1 MKKRTVKILTGIA
14 IALVAWGVIYAIWVG
29 ISAAK
34 LRSAYAAL
42 KEDGRPMR
50 ADEVIP
56 PAVEDIEN
64 AALLYESAG
73 LLLKAMPARWEDV
86 PDAAAL
92 SPKEAAARDK
102 SKDLLG
108 HLGYLSDAFMKESLE
123 EGRRAKLEALLGDDR
138 VSQALAI
145 VKLGTERPS
154 CRFDLE
160 YEAGLNMLLSPVIDV
175 KNLLR
180 ILGAKARAEAEAG
193 RSERAWELASTQLK
207 LADALRTEP
216 TIISKVVRISS
227 IAVTCRTLQR
237 VCAAAP
243 PGRQRYDD
251 LVGFLEG
258 LDDTAPLVVSVD
270 ADRILVG
277 EWVFGQSKD
286 ELKQT
291 LRQYVYEDSD
301 YAPDSLN
308 WLRFK
313 RICFKPAFLADHAA
327 YLRCMHEHAR
337 LLEGLSPPGDRKRLE
352 DAVEEAE
359 RRHRLAGRL
368 VPAMSR
374 VNQLH
379 ARMTAEIHITRA
391 GLALLRQKQE
401 RGTWPESLD
410 VLGID
415 NIDDPFA
422 RKPLRYRPEGDG
434 FVLYSVGQDREDNGG
449 VAKKPK
455 QEKDFDIV
463 WRFPDQ
469 PTR

>member
-14 IALVAWGVIYAIWVG
+14 IVLVAWGVIYAIWVG
-29 ISAAK
+29 VSALK
-34 LRSAYAAL
+34 LRRAYAAL
-42 KEDGRPMR
+42 RKDGRPMR
-50 ADEVIP
+50 AEEVIP

-64 AALLYESAG
+64 AALLYESAA
-73 LLLKAMPARWEDV
+73 LLLKAMPARWEAV
-86 PDAAAL
+86 PDDAAL
-92 SPKEAAARDK
+92 SPKEAAAREK

-108 HLGYLSDAFMKESLE
+108 HLGYLSDAFTKESLE
-123 EGRRAKLEALLGDDR
+123 EGRRAKLETLLADDI
-138 VSQALAI
+138 VTDALAI
-145 VKLGTERPS
+145 VKLGAERPS

-160 YEAGLNMLLSPVIDV
+160 YEAGLNMVLSPVIETR
-175 KNLLR
+175 NLLR
-180 ILGAKARAEAEAG
+180 ILGAKARMEAEAG
-193 RSERAWELASTQLK
+193 RSESAWELASTQLK

-216 TIISKVVRISS
+216 TIISKVLRISNIS
-227 IAVTCRTLQR
+227 VTCRTLQR

-243 PGRQRYDD
+243 PSQQRCDD
-251 LVGFLEG
+251 LIGFLEG
-258 LDDTAPLVVSVD
+258 LDDTAPLVTSVD

-291 LRQYVYEDSD
+291 LRQYIYEDSD

-308 WLRFK
+308 WLRFR

-327 YLRCMHEHAR
+327 YLRCMQEYAR
-337 LLEGLSPPGDRKRLE
+337 LFEGLPPRGGFKR
-352 DAVEEAE
+352 VEEVE

-368 VPAMSR
+368 APGMSR

-379 ARMTAEIHITRA
+379 TRMTAEIHITRA
-391 GLALLRQKQE
+391 GLAALRHKQE
-401 RGTWPESLD
+401 RGTWPENLEG
-410 VLGID
+410 LGLEKL
-415 NIDDPFA
+415 DDPFA
-422 RKPLRYRPEGDG
+422 EGLLRYRPEGEG

-449 VAKKPK
+449 VAKEGN
-455 QEKDFDIV
+455 QEEDFDIV